1 MWIDDRLVELKPHG
15 HIAVHIAFA
24 SSPNEDVVPAT
35 PELTV
40 FAFAELA
47 AKCTLFVTL
56 CRIQQQDLQL
66 QKQQRTDG
74 KHMHYTLA
82 LGPT

>member
-1 MWIDDRLVELKPHG
+1 MWTDGGLVELKPHG
-15 HIAVHIAFA
+15 HTAVHIAFA

-40 FAFAELA
+40 FAFAEFA

-56 CRIQQQDLQL
+56 CRYGSKIHNCKNSNAQMENKCTIL
-66 QKQQRTDG
+66 
-74 KHMHYTLA
+74 
-82 LGPT
+82 